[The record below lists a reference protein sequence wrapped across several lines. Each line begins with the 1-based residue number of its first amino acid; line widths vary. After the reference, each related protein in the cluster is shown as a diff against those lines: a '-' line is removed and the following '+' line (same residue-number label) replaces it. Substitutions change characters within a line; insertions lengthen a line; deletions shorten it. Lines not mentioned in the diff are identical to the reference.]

1 MEKVF
6 KIYNDMYADM
16 KVNGRKNTKMF
27 VDKLNEELEKAIK
40 KYGEKEVR
48 KQYQSYVKE
57 YWG

>member
-1 MEKVF
+1 MKNVF
-6 KIYNDMYADM
+6 DIYNNMYADM

-27 VDKLNEELEKAIK
+27 IDKLNKELEKAIK
-40 KYGEKEVR
+40 KYGEKEVS

>member
-1 MEKVF
+1 MKNVF
-6 KIYNDMYADM
+6 NIYNDMYADM

-27 VDKLNEELEKAIK
+27 IDKLNKELEKAIK

-48 KQYQSYVKE
+48 KQYQAYVKE